1 MMNNPFKVSDEKL
14 TKLITG
20 YDEWLKSDKKEESYP
35 EEFRRKSKKIK
46 EDFLNIDTL
55 SQMSDDDLFT
65 KIFKYSKQLEGPAH
79 INLGEAR
86 IKTEL
91 NNIRLT
97 LNYILTSDDSPFEIA
112 QEILEGKY
120 KMLHFSKA
128 FWSPILQ
135 TQFPD
140 ELPNWNNKTED
151 FLKKFG
157 INISS
162 ASLSVADKY
171 KRLSEAFKILS
182 GLKDGNDFYHINH
195 LMHYGTVIP
204 EGIKLIEELT
214 GIQAADP
221 VLVLIKKYKDQIR
234 ENHLKN
240 ELYKW
245 ELLKKYKGRPDL
257 TASDFASEIKSIEYN
272 NLVYP
277 MTLAVRKRILD
288 NYPQEYQA
296 CFVKLFN
303 DADDITQRVKNFM
316 NDVQDVYKK
325 SKGEK
330 AHHHDE
336 RTISTFLTFHNP
348 DKYTFFKDSFYT
360 AYCKMKGIKPK
371 PKGEKYTHYMEL
383 VNDFRD
389 QYVLPDAEL
398 LSLFNE
404 FMNTDCFE
412 DEQHLV
418 KVQDILYQMLD
429 KGNDEPNDIETE
441 NENNESDKSH
451 GMKKYPLN
459 TILYGPPG
467 TGKTY
472 STISRAVAII
482 ENEKKL
488 EDVEAEAE
496 TNFTNLKGRYDDY
509 VNEGKIVF
517 TTFHQSMAYE
527 DFIEGIKPK
536 MPDSEYDVE
545 DDTVIDGLNYGIEEG
560 IFKQLCF
567 EARKNEIQ
575 ELDFDQ
581 LWASF
586 ANEILNSKEE
596 VVFTSVSS
604 EIKLEKELS
613 TPNSL
618 KIRYKKSWDINE
630 SQGTKIFQVGKEPM
644 RKLFDA
650 RIDVSDPKVS
660 KLGDVK
666 NILSPGSSTSYY
678 AVYKSFFQHA
688 HLGELFNK
696 KDGLTPHVLII
707 DEINRGNISQ
717 IFGELITLIEDDKR
731 EGEKTELS
739 ATLPYSKEKFSIPSN
754 VYIIGTMNT
763 ADRSVEALDT
773 ALRRRFSFV
782 PKMPKPERLSTDCK
796 GINLQALLET
806 INNRL
811 IILKDNDHTIGH
823 AWLMGITDFG
833 GLKKVFEEK
842 ILPLLQEYFYND
854 YEKLG
859 LVLGEGFFNK
869 PVTVNRES
877 FAAFKQADELASRYY
892 DITKLTLKDP
902 ESWKEDDFL
911 KIYVK

>member
-1 MMNNPFKVSDEKL
+1 MNNPFKVSDEKL

-55 SQMSDDDLFT
+55 SQMSDDELST
-65 KIFKYSKQLEGPAH
+65 KIYEYLKGLDGKMYRFLKEDH
-79 INLGEAR
+79 INA
-86 IKTEL
+86 EL
-91 NNIRLT
+91 NNIRLA
-97 LNYILTSDDSPFEIA
+97 LNYIVTTDDSPFMVA

-120 KMLHFSKA
+120 KIDVFAKA

-135 TQFPD
+135 AQFPD

-157 INISS
+157 INISTS
-162 ASLSVADKY
+162 TIPVAEKY
-171 KRLSEAFKILS
+171 KILSDAFKILS

-221 VLVLIKKYKDQIR
+221 VLVLIKKYKDKIR

-303 DADDITQRVKNFM
+303 EADDITDRVKIFM
-316 NDVQDVYKK
+316 DDVQAVYKK

-389 QYVLPDAEL
+389 QYILPDAEL

-441 NENNESDKSH
+441 NENTNQDKSH
-451 GMKKYPLN
+451 EMNKYPLN

-496 TNFTNLKGRYDDY
+496 IDFDEVKRRYDDF
-509 VNEGKIVF
+509 VKAGQIVF

-527 DFIEGIKPK
+527 DFIEGIKPI

-545 DDTVIDGLNYGIEEG
+545 DDTVIDGLNYGIEDG
-560 IFKQLCF
+560 IFKQLCN
-567 EARKNEIQ
+567 EARKKEIKG
-575 ELDFDQ
+575 LDFDQ
-581 LWASF
+581 LWESF
-586 ANEILNSKEE
+586 TNHILNSNEE

-618 KIRYKKSWDINE
+618 KIRYKKSWDIKE

-650 RIDVSDPKVS
+650 RIDISDPNENKW
-660 KLGDVK
+660 GEVK
-666 NILSPGSSTSYY
+666 NILSGGRATSYY

-696 KDGLTPHVLII
+696 KDGLKPHVLII

-731 EGEKTELS
+731 EGGNAKLH
-739 ATLPYSKEKFSIPSN
+739 ATLPYSKKPFSVPAN

-782 PKMPKPERLSTDCK
+782 PKMPDEGKLTAVFDGIELSKLLRSINERL
-796 GINLQALLET
+796 
-806 INNRL
+806 R
-811 IILKDNDHTIGH
+811 ILKDNDHTIGH
-823 AWLMGITDFG
+823 AWLMGVKNFED
-833 GLKKVFEEK
+833 LCRVFKDK

-859 LVLGEGFFNK
+859 LVLGEAFFDEPLHVK
-869 PVTVNRES
+869 KES
-877 FAAFKQADELASRYY
+877 FATFKFGEELASRYY
-892 DITKLTLKDP
+892 DITKLTLKDS

>member
-1 MMNNPFKVSDEKL
+1 MDNLFNISEEQLKTLMS
-14 TKLITG
+14 G
-20 YDEWLKSDKKEESYP
+20 YDIWLKSDTSEESYP
-35 EEFRRKSKKIK
+35 EEFREKSRKIK
-46 EDFLNIDTL
+46 RDFLNIDIL
-55 SQMSDDDLFT
+55 SQMSDDELYD
-65 KIFKYSKQLEGPAH
+65 KIYKYSRKLEGPVH
-79 INLGEAR
+79 MNLGEQRLRDALS
-86 IKTEL
+86 E
-91 NNIRLT
+91 IRRNLE
-97 LNYILTSDDSPFEIA
+97 YILTTKESSFIVA

-120 KMLHFSKA
+120 KIDVFAKA

-135 TQFPD
+135 AQFPD

-157 INISS
+157 INISTS
-162 ASLSVADKY
+162 TLTVAEKY
-171 KRLSEAFKILS
+171 KLLSDAFKVLS
-182 GLKDGNDFYHINH
+182 GLKDGNDFYRINH

-204 EGIKLIEELT
+204 EGIKLIDELT
-214 GIQAADP
+214 GNQTADP
-221 VLVLIKKYKDQIR
+221 IVKLIKKYKDLIR
-234 ENHLKN
+234 VTKLKK

-245 ELLKKYKGRPDL
+245 ELLKKYRGRPDL
-257 TASDFASEIKSIEYN
+257 NSSDFVSEIKSIDYN
-272 NLVYP
+272 NLIYHMALP
-277 MTLAVRKRILD
+277 VRKHILD
-288 NYPQEYQA
+288 NFPEEYHD
-296 CFVKLFN
+296 CYVKLFN
-303 DADDITQRVKNFM
+303 ETDDITIRVKNFM
-316 NDVQDVYKK
+316 NDVQAVYKK
-325 SKGEK
+325 SKGEN

-348 DKYTFFKDSFYT
+348 DKYTFFKDSYYKE
-360 AYCKMKGIKPK
+360 YCKIKRIRPK

-383 VNDFRD
+383 VTDFRD
-389 QYVLPDAEL
+389 TYILPDVEL
-398 LSLFNE
+398 LSLYNE
-404 FMNTDCFE
+404 SMNADCFA
-412 DEQHLV
+412 DEQHLI

-451 GMKKYPLN
+451 GMNKYPLN

-496 TNFTNLKGRYDDY
+496 TNFTHLKRRYDDY
-509 VNEGKIVF
+509 VNDGKIVF

-536 MPDSEYDVE
+536 MPESEDEVE
-545 DDTVIDGLNYGIEEG
+545 DDSAIGGLNYVIEDG
-560 IFKQLCF
+560 IFKQLCN
-567 EARKNEIQ
+567 EARKKEIQ
-575 ELDFDQ
+575 GLDFDQ
-581 LWASF
+581 LWESF
-586 ANEILNSKEE
+586 TNHILNSNEE

-613 TPNSL
+613 IPNSL
-618 KIRYKKSWDINE
+618 KIRYKKSWDVNE
-630 SQGTKIFQVGKEPM
+630 SQGTKVFQVGKEPL

-650 RIDVSDPKVS
+650 RIDVSDPKEN
-660 KLGDVK
+660 KWGEVK
-666 NILSPGSSTSYY
+666 NILSGGRATSYY

-688 HLGELFNK
+688 HLADLFNK
-696 KDGLTPHVLII
+696 KDGLKPHVLII

-731 EGEKTELS
+731 EGKKTELH
-739 ATLPYSKEKFSIPSN
+739 ATLPYSKKSFSVPAN

-782 PKMPKPERLSTDCK
+782 PKMSDEKKLTNTIGDIELSKMLKSINKRL
-796 GINLQALLET
+796 
-806 INNRL
+806 R
-811 IILKDNDHTIGH
+811 ILKDNDHTIGH
-823 AWLMGITDFG
+823 AWLMGITDFN

-859 LVLGEGFFNK
+859 LVLGEAFFDEPFLVK
-869 PVTVNRES
+869 KES
-877 FAAFKQADELASRYY
+877 FATFKYAEDLASRYY
-892 DITKLTLKDP
+892 DIKKLTLKDP
-902 ESWKEDDFL
+902 ERWKEDDFL